1 MFNSNGKEGFSAESF
16 QENFSS
22 VIPLILEE
30 WPQVKQDALVATN
43 GELEPVVEQIATLT
57 EHTHTMIRRH
67 LRELYNIAV
76 PVTLSSSSRSRQFQD
91 SSSPS
96 SDQPLSDIDRVLQ
109 LLEKRTDELVVEFKK
124 EVLPELSEKARS
136 NIGTSLLTALGIG
149 FILGLLFGGGR
160 GR

>member
-1 MFNSNGKEGFSAESF
+1 MVNSNGKEGFSAESF

-22 VIPLILEE
+22 LIPLILDE
-30 WPQVKQDALVATN
+30 WPQVKQDDLVATN
-43 GELEPVVEQIATLT
+43 GEWEPVVEQIATLT
-57 EHTHTMIRRH
+57 EHTQTLIRRH
-67 LRELYNIAV
+67 LRELYDIAV
-76 PVTLSSSSRSRQFQD
+76 PVKSSPSDRTQQFRD
-91 SSSPS
+91 SSPS
-96 SDQPLSDIDRVLQ
+96 SVQQLSDIDRVLE
-109 LLEKRTDELVVEFKK
+109 LVEKRTDELVVEFKK